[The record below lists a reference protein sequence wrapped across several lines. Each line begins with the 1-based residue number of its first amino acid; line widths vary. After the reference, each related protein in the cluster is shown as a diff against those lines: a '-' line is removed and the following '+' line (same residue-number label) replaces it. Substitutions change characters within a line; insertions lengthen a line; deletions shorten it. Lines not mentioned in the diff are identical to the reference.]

1 MKAFCCFAGVMCYHV
16 YQITDTGETMQIRTA
31 TMEDL
36 DRITA
41 LEAAC
46 FPAAEA
52 APRASFEKRLEYFPN
67 HFWLFTDGDAV
78 VSMVNGMAT
87 DQTHLTDDL
96 FADADKH
103 RENGA
108 WQMIFGVATLPE
120 YRERGCAGQLLE
132 RAAADAEAAG
142 RKGLVL
148 TCKERLIPYYSKFGY
163 VNEGLSVSTHGNAV
177 WYEMRRL
184 CRIKQ

>member
-1 MKAFCCFAGVMCYHV
+1 MEM
-16 YQITDTGETMQIRTA
+16 MQIRTA
-31 TMEDL
+31 TKEDL

-52 APRASFEKRLEYFPN
+52 ASRASFEKRLEYFPN
-67 HFWLFTDGDAV
+67 HFWLFTYGDAI
-78 VSMVNGMAT
+78 VSMVNGMVT
-87 DQTHLTDDL
+87 DQPHLTDDL
-96 FADADKH
+96 FAYAEKH

-120 YRERGCAGQLLE
+120 YRSKGFAGQLLE

-142 RKGLVL
+142 RQGLVL
-148 TCKERLIPYYSKFGY
+148 TCKKRLLPYYTKFGY
-163 VNEGLSVSTHGNAV
+163 ENEGLSASTHGNAV

-184 CRIKQ
+184 CRKKQ